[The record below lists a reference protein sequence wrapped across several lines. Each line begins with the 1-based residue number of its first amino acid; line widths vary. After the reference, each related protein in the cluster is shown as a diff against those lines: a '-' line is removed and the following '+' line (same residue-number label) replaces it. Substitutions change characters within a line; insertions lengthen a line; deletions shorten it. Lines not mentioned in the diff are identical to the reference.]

1 MLVLIVN
8 DESLT
13 RSALE
18 NVLSSQHEIEGFDPA
33 QGAMETLQKLKD
45 SSSRILLLDINT
57 PQLSEKE
64 RAQQAHRLPSSA
76 PVKQLEAI
84 AHALQENSANGK
96 SIEIRKPRMAHRS
109 QDPRIAIKVKGRI
122 LFINPADIIA
132 VEAEGNYVL
141 IHHGANSYSLRESIS
156 VVEAK
161 LRSFGFIQIHRSV
174 LVNTAFVEEI
184 KPCLTGEYSLRM
196 KDGKEYTVT
205 RTYKKNLGAL
215 ADSWIGNGTFVD
227 E

>member
-13 RSALE
+13 PSALE
-18 NVLSSQHEIEGFDPA
+18 NVLASQYEIERFDPA
-33 QGAMETLQKLKD
+33 EGDMEALQKLKD

-57 PQLSEKE
+57 PQLSAAEPAH
-64 RAQQAHRLPSSA
+64 RDHRLPSNA
-76 PVKQLEAI
+76 QVTQLEAI
-84 AHALQENSANGK
+84 AHALQKNSGNTK
-96 SIEIRKPRMAHRS
+96 SLETRRPRMPHRS

-122 LFINPADIIA
+122 LFINPDEVVA
-132 VEAEGNYVL
+132 VQAEGNYVL
-141 IHHGANSYSLRESIS
+141 IHRAADSYSLRESIS
-156 VVEAK
+156 SVEEK
-161 LRSFGFIQIHRSV
+161 LRPFGFIQIHRSV

>member
-18 NVLSSQHEIEGFDPA
+18 NVLASQRDIERFDPA
-33 QGAMETLQKLKD
+33 QGAMETLRKLKN
-45 SSSRILLLDINT
+45 SFSRILLLDINT
-57 PQLSEKE
+57 SQLSEAE
-64 RAQQAHRLPSSA
+64 HAPRDHRLPSSA
-76 PVKQLEAI
+76 PVTQLEAI
-84 AHALQENSANGK
+84 AHALQENSGAIK
-96 SIEIRKPRMAHRS
+96 SLESRRPRMAHRS
-109 QDPRIAIKVKGRI
+109 QDSRIAIKVKGRI
-122 LFINPADIIA
+122 LFINPAEVIA
-132 VEAEGNYVL
+132 VQAEGNYVL
-141 IHHGANSYSLRESIS
+141 LHRAMDSYSLRESIS
-156 VVEAK
+156 GVEEK
-161 LRSFGFIQIHRSV
+161 LRPYGFIQIHRSV

-184 KPCLTGEYSLRM
+184 KPCVTGEYSLRM
-196 KDGKEYTVT
+196 KDGKEFTVT